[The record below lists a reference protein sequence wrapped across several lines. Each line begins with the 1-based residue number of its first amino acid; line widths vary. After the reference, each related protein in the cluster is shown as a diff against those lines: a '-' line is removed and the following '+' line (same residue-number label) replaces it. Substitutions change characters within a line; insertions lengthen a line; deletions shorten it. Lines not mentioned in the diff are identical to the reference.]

1 MDPRDASASINSLT
15 NSIETSSLG
24 HVDCWPLN
32 LIAPFLRE
40 AIEGVENY
48 YFALAVTNCGVLK
61 VALFAPIQ
69 NTSQCSL
76 FNAGAV
82 SFFSHSIVNP

>member
-1 MDPRDASASINSLT
+1 MDPRDASASKNSLT
-15 NSIETSSLG
+15 NAMETSSLG

-48 YFALAVTNCGVLK
+48 YFALAVINCGVLK
-61 VALFAPIQ
+61 VAFLHQSTI
-69 NTSQCSL
+69 L
-76 FNAGAV
+76 V
-82 SFFSHSIVNP
+82 SVQYRSGLIFSHSIVNT

>member
-1 MDPRDASASINSLT
+1 MDPRDASASKNSLT
-15 NSIETSSLG
+15 NAMETSSLG

-48 YFALAVTNCGVLK
+48 YFALAVINCVVLK
-61 VALFAPIQ
+61 VAFFSPIHH
-69 NTSQCSL
+69 TSQCSIQER
-76 FNAGAV
+76 
-82 SFFSHSIVNP
+82 SHFVLIPL